1 MDDLVKTIPHRPPF
15 LFVDEVDELR
25 EDGIT
30 ARRTLRADEFYFE
43 GHYPGNPL
51 MPGVL
56 LCESAFQTAAIYL
69 VKRMEGAGAD
79 MANRTPILSRIMEAK
94 FKNMVRPGETFIID
108 VTYTKTMA
116 DFHFLKAVIKRGDG
130 KTAVMLDFVLA
141 MVEEKA

>member
-15 LFVDEVDELR
+15 LFVDEVIELR
-25 EDGIT
+25 EDGIS

-43 GHYPGNPL
+43 GHYPGNPI

-69 VKRMEGAGAD
+69 VKKMEKDGVD
-79 MANRTPILSRIMEAK
+79 MARRTPILSRIGDAK
-94 FKNMVRPGETFIID
+94 FKNIVRPGETFTID
-108 VTYTKTMA
+108 VTYTKTLT
-116 DFHFLKAVIKRGDG
+116 DFHFLKAVIKRADG

-141 MVEEKA
+141 MIEAEA

>member
-1 MDDLVKTIPHRPPF
+1 MNDLVKTIPHRPPF

-69 VKRMEGAGAD
+69 VKRMEGAGVD

-94 FKNMVRPGETFIID
+94 FKNMVRPGEAFIID
-108 VTYTKTMA
+108 VSYTKTMA
-116 DFHFLKAVIKRGDG
+116 DFHFLKAVIKREDG
-130 KTAVMLDFVLA
+130 KTAVTLEFVLA
-141 MVEEKA
+141 MIKAEA

>member
-108 VTYTKTMA
+108 VSYT
-116 DFHFLKAVIKRGDG
+116 
-130 KTAVMLDFVLA
+130 
-141 MVEEKA
+141 